1 MKRRLWSV
9 VPVAMLSLFVAG
21 LAFSQEAVVE
31 APAWPPQL
39 DGAKNG
45 TVTLTTD
52 VFLKVPDAVAEAAK
66 KEGAASFIV
75 AEEPP
80 TVDLAFH
87 APLPNPAFNGTGWSA
102 WGDIGVA
109 SDGRVYSG
117 TGDHGDDAGGNSY
130 CFIHQWDPRTK
141 VLKQVV
147 EVNEVVPRQP
157 GQPTWSKVHA
167 RIDEGADGKIYFSA
181 TLNDGQRAKEDRYHW
196 TEQLPGGQLYQYD
209 PATGK
214 TVVVAN
220 LPPER
225 CTGTSLLDRK
235 RNIWWC
241 NLEAGPHVA
250 QEGDHL
256 ALAGRDLVLHRGR
269 ANGLYALDLTT
280 REVVYQDPGG
290 EVGLN
295 GNFALAND
303 GSIYFNG
310 KDDIWKYDPQK
321 KDIAPIGK
329 ALPGSSGM
337 RSSTRESTDGHI
349 YGNSMDTNQLFRFTP
364 ATHEFKQLGHEFLSG
379 NYTTVC
385 VLSPDERFLYYMPG
399 AHGGARDIGTPVLQY
414 EIATGQRKVIAFMRE
429 AFEKLH
435 SYVPSGSY
443 GVKMSADGS
452 TLYVNFNGSHV
463 PVPQRHQLAFGLT
476 SFAAIHIPESER

>member
-9 VPVAMLSLFVAG
+9 VPVVMLSLLVAG
-21 LAFSQEAVVE
+21 LTFAQEAEVK

-39 DGAKNG
+39 EGAKNG
-45 TVTLTTD
+45 TVTLHTS

-66 KEGAASFIV
+66 KEGAAPFIV

-80 TVDLAFH
+80 RVDLAFH

-130 CFIHQWDPRTK
+130 CFVHQWDPKTK

-147 EVNEVVPRQP
+147 DMNEVVPRRP

-167 RIDEGADGKIYFSA
+167 RIDEGPDGKIYFSC
-181 TLNDGQRAKEDRYHW
+181 TLADGNRADEERYHW
-196 TEQLPGGQLYQYD
+196 TEQLPGAQLYQFD

-214 TVVVAN
+214 TVVFAN

-225 CTGTSLLDRK
+225 CTATSLLDRK

-241 NLEAGPHVA
+241 NLETGPNA
-250 QEGDHL
+250 
-256 ALAGRDLVLHRGR
+256 
-269 ANGLYALDLTT
+269 LYALDLTT
-280 REVVYQDPGG
+280 KEVLYQAPPGSM
-290 EVGLN
+290 VSN
-295 GNFALAND
+295 RNFALASD
-303 GSIYFNG
+303 GTVYFNG
-310 KDDIWKYDPQK
+310 KGGTWRCDAQAKTITPVGVA
-321 KDIAPIGK
+321 I
-329 ALPGSSGM
+329 GM
-337 RSSTRESTDGHI
+337 RSSTRESADGHI
-349 YGNSMDTNQLFRFTP
+349 YGAGDGKLFRFTP
-364 ATHEFKQLGHEFLSG
+364 ATRELKRLGHEFLSG

-399 AHGGARDIGTPVLQY
+399 AHGGAREIGTPVVQY
-414 EIATGQRKVIAFMRE
+414 EIATGQRKVIGFLRD

-435 SYVPSGSY
+435 SYTPAGSY

-463 PVPQRHQLAFGLT
+463 PTPQRHQPAFGLT